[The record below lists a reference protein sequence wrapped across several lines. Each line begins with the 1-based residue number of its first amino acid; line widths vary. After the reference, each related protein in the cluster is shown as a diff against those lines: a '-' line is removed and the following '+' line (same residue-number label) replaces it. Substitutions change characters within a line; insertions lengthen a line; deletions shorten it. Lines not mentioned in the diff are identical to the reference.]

1 MAVLS
6 KLKEFLDTNHVRYEV
21 RSHRTAYT
29 AQEVAAEE
37 HIPGRDMAKVVMVRD
52 GGDYLMAVLP
62 APYHVGLE
70 RLRRAAGRP
79 SLRLATEREFAGL
92 FPECDP
98 GAMPP
103 FGNLY
108 GMPVWVDEEL
118 ARDDDIA
125 FNAGNHE
132 QTVHMKYA
140 DFARLVH
147 PNVASLRSGIRLA

>member
-1 MAVLS
+1 MAVLG
-6 KLKEFLDTNHVRYEV
+6 KLKEFLDANRVRYEV

-29 AQEVAAEE
+29 AQEIAAEE
-37 HIPGRDMAKVVMVRD
+37 HIPGREMAKVVMLRD
-52 GGDYLMAVLP
+52 GRDYLMAVVS
-62 APYHVGLE
+62 APYHVGLD
-70 RLRRAAGRP
+70 RLRRATRRP
-79 SLRLATEREFAGL
+79 GLRLASETEFAGL

-118 ARDDDIA
+118 AHDDEIA
-125 FNAGNHE
+125 FNAGSHDE
-132 QTVHMKYA
+132 TVHMKYG

-147 PNVASLRSGIRLA
+147 PTVVTLRSGARVA